1 MIGLIYVVNTLF
13 LLLVVTF
20 QWGKLCLWKMEQD
33 LETWIS
39 YGTGDDIVRAKDQRK
54 EYQSYVKKCQNDTLL
69 ALNIPVN
76 VIKLIRADLHDKS
89 LFKLIYVKL
98 LWLKIRGYKI

>member
-1 MIGLIYVVNTLF
+1 MITLCI
-13 LLLVVTF
+13 LGILSMQAIIML

-69 ALNIPVN
+69 ALNIPVS
-76 VIKLIRADLHDKS
+76 VIKLIRQDLHDRK
-89 LFKLIYVKL
+89 LFKPVYLHLV
-98 LWLKIRGYKI
+98 WLKIRGHKI